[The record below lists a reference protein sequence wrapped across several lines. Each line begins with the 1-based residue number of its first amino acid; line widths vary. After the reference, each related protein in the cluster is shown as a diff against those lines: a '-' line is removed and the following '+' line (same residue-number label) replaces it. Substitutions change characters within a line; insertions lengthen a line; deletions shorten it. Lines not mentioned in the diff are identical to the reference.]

1 MLQSRRRPDVRLE
14 LDGCASL
21 SARLA
26 ADVNGLC
33 DQLDEAGP
41 DAIAM
46 IHVVGGHDSARRPCW
61 PGELGSLDV
70 HLVTQW
76 ERALRRLE
84 RLAGATVG
92 VADGDCGGVALEV
105 LMTTD
110 YRVAGTDLRIV
121 LRGSDGTVWP
131 GMAVYRLANQIGAA
145 QARPY
150 ALFGADMS
158 AAQAST
164 LGLVDEVADD
174 IATAIDTFMRSL
186 GGAGGAQLAIRRRLL
201 LEAATTSFEDALGAH
216 LAACDRMMR
225 SAQRLKSAS

>member
-1 MLQSRRRPDVRLE
+1 MLQSRRRPDIRLE

-21 SARLA
+21 SPRLA

-33 DQLDEAGP
+33 DRLDEAGA
-41 DAIAM
+41 DAVAM
-46 IHVVGGHDSARRPCW
+46 IHVVGSHDKARRPGW
-61 PGELGSLDV
+61 PGELGTLDV

-84 RLAGATVG
+84 RLAGATIG
-92 VADGDCGGVALEV
+92 VADGDCGGIALEV

-110 YRVAGTDLRIV
+110 YRVAGTDLRV
-121 LRGSDGTVWP
+121 ALRGPGGAVWP

-145 QARPY
+145 RARPY
-150 ALFGADMS
+150 VLFGAEMA
-158 AAQAST
+158 AAQAAE
-164 LGLVDEVADD
+164 LGLVDKVADD
-174 IATAIDTFMRSL
+174 IAIAIDAFLGSL
-186 GGAGGAQLAIRRRLL
+186 GAADGAQLAIRRRLL
-201 LEAATTSFEDALGAH
+201 LEATATSFEDALGAH